1 MKPYI
6 YLFIHSFIYLSVEA
20 CVNEWL
26 TPRTLD
32 LEVGGSSKEQ
42 DRRQGTLLHFR
53 AVVKGWGP
61 GISSG
66 FHEYNPRLLP

>member
-1 MKPYI
+1 M
-6 YLFIHSFIYLSVEA
+6 
-20 CVNEWL
+20 NERL